1 MKPNIDYSLY
11 LVTDRE
17 VLVDRELCAAV
28 EEAIKGGVT
37 AVQLREKCTNSA
49 EFYEIASK
57 VKAITDKHNIP
68 LIINDRL
75 DIALAVNAAGV
86 HLGQQD
92 LPAKLAREL
101 IGSDKILGVSA
112 ATLQE
117 AKTAAEDGADY
128 IGVGAVFPTLTK
140 QDARA
145 VSLEDLKQIKKSVS
159 IPVVAI
165 GGINENNVEGLKAAN
180 IDGIA
185 VISCILGKSD
195 VRAAAELMKKLVQ
208 V

>member
-17 VLVDRELCAAV
+17 VLADRELCAAV

-185 VISCILGKSD
+185 AISCILGKSD